1 MKTLIFKKWRDEQ
14 IRQLQTDNLTE
25 RRLRMAIWQKT
36 ELTSWLNLLSAES
49 KVSKNGVIGKLNKIY

>member
-1 MKTLIFKKWRDEQ
+1 MENSLLNRFFDNENADFFKKWRDEQ

-36 ELTSWLNLLSAES
+36 ELTS
-49 KVSKNGVIGKLNKIY
+49 